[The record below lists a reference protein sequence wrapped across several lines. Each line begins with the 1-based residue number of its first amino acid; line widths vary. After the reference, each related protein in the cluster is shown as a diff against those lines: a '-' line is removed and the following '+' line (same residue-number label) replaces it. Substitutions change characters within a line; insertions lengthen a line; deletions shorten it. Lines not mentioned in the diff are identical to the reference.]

1 MIILALSRAK
11 NAGNIT
17 RKSCLLYH
25 CLGILGIIGRTGVL
39 VRKGVVEVV
48 ECPDNYATGLSSFVG
63 RKKNKWDM
71 RAERNLRK
79 MWSMMRSNFAV
90 WLDQR

>member
-1 MIILALSRAK
+1 M
-11 NAGNIT
+11 
-17 RKSCLLYH
+17 
-25 CLGILGIIGRTGVL
+25 
-39 VRKGVVEVV
+39 VEVV